1 MEHVL
6 FIQKVRPEK
15 KQEYLEA
22 HRKVWPEVLSLIKDS
37 GVQREIIWIKDETLY
52 VYIMAEDFDK
62 ALGRQGETKLFQK
75 WVEKMQPLLSEM
87 QDYSEEGR
95 IVKLEKVFDLE
106 EQLAGGAQ
114 GPPGNVF
121 SRRST
126 IGRPTEF
133 PSTSAVSTHPRFWPK
148 PTPGSCGS

>member
-1 MEHVL
+1 LNEIYDGVCQEVTMEHVL

-22 HRKVWPEVLSLIKDS
+22 HRKVWPDVLTLIKDS

-114 GPPGNVF
+114 
-121 SRRST
+121 
-126 IGRPTEF
+126 
-133 PSTSAVSTHPRFWPK
+133 
-148 PTPGSCGS
+148 

>member
-1 MEHVL
+1 METHDGVCEEVTMEHVL

-22 HRKVWPEVLSLIKDS
+22 HRKVWPEILALIRDS

-75 WVEKMQPLLSEM
+75 WVQKMQPLLSEM

-106 EQLAGGAQ
+106 EQLAGGTQ
-114 GPPGNVF
+114 
-121 SRRST
+121 
-126 IGRPTEF
+126 
-133 PSTSAVSTHPRFWPK
+133 
-148 PTPGSCGS
+148 

>member
-22 HRKVWPEVLSLIKDS
+22 HRKVWPEVLTLIKDS

-114 GPPGNVF
+114 
-121 SRRST
+121 
-126 IGRPTEF
+126 
-133 PSTSAVSTHPRFWPK
+133 
-148 PTPGSCGS
+148 